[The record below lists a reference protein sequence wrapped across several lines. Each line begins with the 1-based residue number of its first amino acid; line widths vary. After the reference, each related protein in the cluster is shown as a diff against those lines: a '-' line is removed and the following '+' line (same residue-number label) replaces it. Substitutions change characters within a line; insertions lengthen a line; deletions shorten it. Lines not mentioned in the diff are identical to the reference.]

1 MVCLGLS
8 AGCETACLA
17 RLPLMT
23 LRQAR
28 GTLKVSF
35 GPNRLMLRAFAE
47 PKASVHVRR
56 VPIQGAPVGI
66 GATGIW
72 KAFNPSGL
80 LPRPLNTSYTDPSPD
95 AEAITLA
102 DQLKTAAMRLLTHS

>member
-1 MVCLGLS
+1 M
-8 AGCETACLA
+8 
-17 RLPLMT
+17 
-23 LRQAR
+23 
-28 GTLKVSF
+28 TLKVSF

-47 PKASVHVRR
+47 PVMSAGLLAWMAWHV
-56 VPIQGAPVGI
+56 PVGI

-72 KAFNPSGL
+72 KAFRPSGL

-102 DQLKTAAMRLLTHS
+102 GQRIFLPVMRYTHS